1 MARNLANS
9 QRHHLT
15 EMLFYLV
22 HLCLYQ
28 CLDLFMSY
36 LCDLFEE
43 CTQNVDE
50 GNKKISS
57 SKSSV
62 SVLPRF
68 CLFFCQFQL
77 GATDKS
83 GAYKKECVTYF
94 NG

>member
-1 MARNLANS
+1 
-9 QRHHLT
+9 
-15 EMLFYLV
+15 
-22 HLCLYQ
+22 
-28 CLDLFMSY
+28 MSY
-36 LCDLFEE
+36 LCDLLEE